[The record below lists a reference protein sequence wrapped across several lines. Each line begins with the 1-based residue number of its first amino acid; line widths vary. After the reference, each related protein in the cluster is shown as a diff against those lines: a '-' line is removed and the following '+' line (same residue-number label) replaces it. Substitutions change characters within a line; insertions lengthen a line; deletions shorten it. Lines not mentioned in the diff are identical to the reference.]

1 LVTSLQCCEPTA
13 ATGLQSGGSFNKQ
26 TDSSDLQP
34 QQVTISI
41 VLNATKQHPSSIK
54 NSGCFRHGLIK
65 RNAWHC
71 AEDEMA
77 GWHATELACNS
88 FSLLHHSEG
97 SAIFGL

>member
-1 LVTSLQCCEPTA
+1 MFTALRCSKPAA

-26 TDSSDLQP
+26 PDSPDLQP
-34 QQVTISI
+34 KQVTISI

-65 RNAWHC
+65 RNAGHS
-71 AEDEMA
+71 AENEMA
-77 GWHATELACNS
+77 GWHAAELACNS
-88 FSLLHHSEG
+88 FSLLHAGGG